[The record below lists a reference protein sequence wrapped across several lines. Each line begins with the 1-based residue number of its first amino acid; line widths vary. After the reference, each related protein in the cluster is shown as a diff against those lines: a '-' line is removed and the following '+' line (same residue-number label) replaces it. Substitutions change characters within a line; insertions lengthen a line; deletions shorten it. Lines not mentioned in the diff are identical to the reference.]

1 VFCAIA
7 VTELFLTCAAIAL
20 PANGNPQLVQ
30 ASCILDDGK
39 QISVRYN
46 PAPESGK
53 SLPPAVGKVWAPG
66 GSPMFL
72 FTSATLLVGNSEIPV
87 GAYSVYAIPEK
98 RDWTLIINRDVKFRR
113 GLYKESQDIARAPMQ
128 VGELPQSQQQ
138 TSIYFGHSPPKQCN
152 MRIYA
157 HMLRRRG
164 HVGGVS
170 REVTANGSHPSAPGH
185 GRISKR
191 PPTLY

>member
-1 VFCAIA
+1 MGSRSLYA
-7 VTELFLTCAAIAL
+7 T
-20 PANGNPQLVQ
+20 
-30 ASCILDDGK
+30 ILRLNQGK
-39 QISVRYN
+39 VCR
-46 PAPESGK
+46 PLWEESGLLAALRC
-53 SLPPAVGKVWAPG
+53 S
-66 GSPMFL
+66 

-138 TSIYFGHSPPKQCN
+138 TSIYFAHSPPKQCN

>member
-1 VFCAIA
+1 MFCAIA

-20 PANGNPQLVQ
+20 PANGNPQLAQ
-30 ASCILDDGK
+30 ASCTFDDGK

-53 SLPPAVGKVWAPG
+53 SLPLGKVWAPG

-98 RDWTLIINRDVKFRR
+98 RDWTLIINRDVNS
-113 GLYKESQDIARAPMQ
+113 GAGYKESQDIARAPMQ

-138 TSIYFGHSPPKQCN
+138 TSIYFGHSAPKQCN
-152 MRIYA
+152 MRIYYGA
-157 HMLRRRG
+157 AATW
-164 HVGGVS
+164 VES
-170 REVTANGSHPSAPGH
+170 QE
-185 GRISKR
+185 K
-191 PPTLY
+191 